1 MTPCTN
7 PVMPRG
13 WRCTREAGHTGPCAG
28 VHKSMEPKVEQR
40 YRHRRHGGEVVLIAQ
55 ALYQKHGAEN
65 QRAIVYGTPSGE
77 VLVSPADEF
86 NTAYE
91 AL

>member
-28 VHKSMEPKVEQR
+28 VHKSTEPKVEQR
-40 YRHRRHGGEVVLIAQ
+40 YRHRRHGG
-55 ALYQKHGAEN
+55 EN

-91 AL
+91 LV